1 MVTNRMKP
9 YILESLPSTP
19 PKDSSNICNHI
30 YQTQCLQRQRGGYVL
45 QYFLE

>member
-19 PKDSSNICNHI
+19 PKILHICNHI
-30 YQTQCLQRQRGGYVL
+30 YQTQSLQRQRGGYVL
-45 QYFLE
+45 Q